1 MDVEL
6 GIVFEAREGAT
17 EVAAAPIGFLRDFRG
32 DLLCQLRIVGKDDHA
47 RTLVPQRQAAIVI
60 CGSGFAGLDVHST
73 GDGIGAESFR
83 RTRIDEDGGLV
94 AIKDVGK
101 AVEIPPLTTIPLPLV
116 TSREPCW
123 PTVNTLYSSHG
134 GRDCNGVDS
143 S

>member
-73 GDGIGAESFR
+73 ATVSARKASGARASTRSDARFIDLQRRIG
-83 RTRIDEDGGLV
+83 
-94 AIKDVGK
+94 
-101 AVEIPPLTTIPLPLV
+101 LPQ
-116 TSREPCW
+116 
-123 PTVNTLYSSHG
+123 
-134 GRDCNGVDS
+134 
-143 S
+143 